1 MPYILPHQ
9 ITIEKSPTY
18 FDIPSVPERIFDM
31 NSSVKLILVLRE
43 PVERAVS
50 DFVQFERTHSSVRA
64 LGYKF
69 EVGSYAALI
78 FFLKMGNM
86 DFFGIVVCVRS
97 GTRALGYKFEVG

>member
-1 MPYILPHQ
+1 MIPLYSVSLQTGIEWYRGQMPYILPHQ

-50 DFVQFERTHSSVRA
+50 DFVQFERTHSSVRT

-69 EVGSYAALI
+69 EVG
-78 FFLKMGNM
+78 
-86 DFFGIVVCVRS
+86 
-97 GTRALGYKFEVG
+97 